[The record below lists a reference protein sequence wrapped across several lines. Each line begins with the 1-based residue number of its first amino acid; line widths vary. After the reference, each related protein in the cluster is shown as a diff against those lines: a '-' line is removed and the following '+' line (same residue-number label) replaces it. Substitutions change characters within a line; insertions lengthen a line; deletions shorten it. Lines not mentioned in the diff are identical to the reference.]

1 MDTSFKSRSFKF
13 AYWIML
19 IFLVGDTL
27 DTFYRTLTGYFGE
40 GTSFPGVDLVI
51 QPTTPDIF
59 VFLILQCGVIYG
71 LYLLYNLKKSG
82 GYWFIASNL
91 LFLIYAKMFGPIAE
105 VSISLILPMLI
116 LFFGIYVILAICIP
130 LFYSDKFE

>member
-1 MDTSFKSRSFKF
+1 MDTNFKSRSFKF

>member
-59 VFLILQCGVIYG
+59 VFIILQCGAIYG

-91 LFLIYAKMFGPIAE
+91 LFLIYAKTIGPIDE
-105 VSISLILPMLI
+105 VSISIVLPMLI
-116 LFFGIYVILAICIP
+116 LYFGIYVILAICIP
-130 LFYSDKFE
+130 LFYSNKFD

>member
-1 MDTSFKSRSFKF
+1 MNTSFKSRSFKF
-13 AYWIML
+13 VYWIML

-59 VFLILQCGVIYG
+59 VFLILQCGAIYG
-71 LYLLYNLKKSG
+71 LYLLYSLKKVG
-82 GYWFIASNL
+82 GYWFILSNL
-91 LFLIYAKMFGPIAE
+91 LFLIYAKSFGPISE
-105 VSISLILPMLI
+105 VSISIIFPMLI
-116 LFFGIYVILAICIP
+116 LYFGIYIILSIGIP
-130 LFYSDKFE
+130 WFYSDKFE

>member
-1 MDTSFKSRSFKF
+1 MDTNFKSRSFKF

-27 DTFYRTLTGYFGE
+27 DTFYRTITGYFGE

-51 QPTTPDIF
+51 QPTTLDIF
-59 VFLILQCGVIYG
+59 VFIIFQCGAIYG
-71 LYLLYNLKKSG
+71 LYLLYNLKKNG

-91 LFLIYAKMFGPIAE
+91 LFLIYAKTIGPIAE
-105 VSISLILPMLI
+105 VSISIVLPMLI
-116 LFFGIYVILAICIP
+116 LYFGIYVVLAICIP
-130 LFYSDKFE
+130 LFYYYKFN

>member
-1 MDTSFKSRSFKF
+1 MDTNFKSRSFKF

-27 DTFYRTLTGYFGE
+27 DTFYRTITGYFGE

-51 QPTTPDIF
+51 QPTTLDIF
-59 VFLILQCGVIYG
+59 VFIILQCGAIYG
-71 LYLLYNLKKSG
+71 LYLLYNLKKNG

-91 LFLIYAKMFGPIAE
+91 LFLIYSKTFGPISE
-105 VSISLILPMLI
+105 VSITIILPMLI
-116 LFFGIYVILAICIP
+116 LYFGIYIILAIGIP
-130 LFYSDKFE
+130 SVYSDKFE